1 MCSLQW
7 YFLSSWACL
16 ALELKQQK
24 QGSDFSSPHAFFFL
38 FAYKKIVGFFLNPVN
53 EMAWKLFDK
62 WWKAGAEEGEVGEND
77 LLL

>member
-1 MCSLQW
+1 ML
-7 YFLSSWACL
+7 
-16 ALELKQQK
+16 
-24 QGSDFSSPHAFFFL
+24 FFFL

>member
-1 MCSLQW
+1 VIFPAPML
-7 YFLSSWACL
+7 
-16 ALELKQQK
+16 
-24 QGSDFSSPHAFFFL
+24 FFFC
-38 FAYKKIVGFFLNPVN
+38 FCFIENCWIFLNPFN